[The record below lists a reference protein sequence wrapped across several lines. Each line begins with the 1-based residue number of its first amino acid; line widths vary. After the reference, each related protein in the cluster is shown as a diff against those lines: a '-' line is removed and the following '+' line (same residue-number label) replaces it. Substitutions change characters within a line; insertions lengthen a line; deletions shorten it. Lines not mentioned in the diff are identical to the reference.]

1 MNATQQYFLDSQ
13 TTTSAST
20 AAETKVTDASTA
32 AATARAGGGDAA
44 GYEDYSEDE
53 DDYDYADNAI
63 DGGYSSAS
71 EDLDAV
77 YKYAVDTE
85 RGPATA
91 SLDLVPLVAKES
103 QETRSGKELDAVS
116 SQEQQQQEQQQE
128 QEQEQQEEEE
138 FFRPDTVEPRQASSS
153 KLDQATLAETTQPV
167 DSGDTGA
174 GQSKVPQPK
183 ALGTSA
189 AGLQRSLSFVSVVA
203 PILCFKYFY

>member
-1 MNATQQYFLDSQ
+1 M
-13 TTTSAST
+13 
-20 AAETKVTDASTA
+20 
-32 AATARAGGGDAA
+32 AGGAAA

-63 DGGYSSAS
+63 DGGHSSS

-77 YKYAVDTE
+77 YKYAVGTE
-85 RGPATA
+85 RGPGPA

-116 SQEQQQQEQQQE
+116 SQEQQQEEQ
-128 QEQEQQEEEE
+128 EE

-167 DSGDTGA
+167 DSGDTE
-174 GQSKVPQPK
+174 QSKVPQPK

>member
-1 MNATQQYFLDSQ
+1 MNATKQYFLDSQ

-116 SQEQQQQEQQQE
+116 SQEQEQQQE
-128 QEQEQQEEEE
+128 EE
-138 FFRPDTVEPRQASSS
+138 D
-153 KLDQATLAETTQPV
+153 D
-167 DSGDTGA
+167 
-174 GQSKVPQPK
+174 
-183 ALGTSA
+183 
-189 AGLQRSLSFVSVVA
+189 
-203 PILCFKYFY
+203 

>member
-1 MNATQQYFLDSQ
+1 MNATKQYFLDSQ

-116 SQEQQQQEQQQE
+116 SQEQQQE
-128 QEQEQQEEEE
+128 QEQEE

>member
-1 MNATQQYFLDSQ
+1 MNLIIINKKNILDSQ

-32 AATARAGGGDAA
+32 AATARAGGGAAA

-116 SQEQQQQEQQQE
+116 SQEQQQQEQE
-128 QEQEQQEEEE
+128 QEE

>member
-1 MNATQQYFLDSQ
+1 M
-13 TTTSAST
+13 
-20 AAETKVTDASTA
+20 
-32 AATARAGGGDAA
+32 
-44 GYEDYSEDE
+44 
-53 DDYDYADNAI
+53 
-63 DGGYSSAS
+63 
-71 EDLDAV
+71 

-103 QETRSGKELDAVS
+103 QDTRSGKELDAVS
-116 SQEQQQQEQQQE
+116 SQEQEQQQE
-128 QEQEQQEEEE
+128 EEEEE

>member
-1 MNATQQYFLDSQ
+1 M
-13 TTTSAST
+13 
-20 AAETKVTDASTA
+20 
-32 AATARAGGGDAA
+32 
-44 GYEDYSEDE
+44 
-53 DDYDYADNAI
+53 
-63 DGGYSSAS
+63 
-71 EDLDAV
+71 
-77 YKYAVDTE
+77 YKYAVGTE
-85 RGPATA
+85 RGPA

-116 SQEQQQQEQQQE
+116 SQEQQ
-128 QEQEQQEEEE
+128 QQEEEE

-167 DSGDTGA
+167 DSGDTE
-174 GQSKVPQPK
+174 QSKVPQPK

>member
-1 MNATQQYFLDSQ
+1 M
-13 TTTSAST
+13 
-20 AAETKVTDASTA
+20 
-32 AATARAGGGDAA
+32 
-44 GYEDYSEDE
+44 
-53 DDYDYADNAI
+53 
-63 DGGYSSAS
+63 
-71 EDLDAV
+71 

-116 SQEQQQQEQQQE
+116 SQEQEQQQE
-128 QEQEQQEEEE
+128 EEEEE

>member
-1 MNATQQYFLDSQ
+1 M
-13 TTTSAST
+13 
-20 AAETKVTDASTA
+20 
-32 AATARAGGGDAA
+32 
-44 GYEDYSEDE
+44 
-53 DDYDYADNAI
+53 
-63 DGGYSSAS
+63 
-71 EDLDAV
+71 
-77 YKYAVDTE
+77 YKYAVGTE
-85 RGPATA
+85 RGPA

-116 SQEQQQQEQQQE
+116 SQEQQQ
-128 QEQEQQEEEE
+128 EE

-167 DSGDTGA
+167 DSGDTE
-174 GQSKVPQPK
+174 QSKVPQPK

>member
-1 MNATQQYFLDSQ
+1 MNLIIINKKNILDSQ

-116 SQEQQQQEQQQE
+116 SQEQE
-128 QEQEQQEEEE
+128 QEQEQEEEE

>member
-1 MNATQQYFLDSQ
+1 M
-13 TTTSAST
+13 
-20 AAETKVTDASTA
+20 
-32 AATARAGGGDAA
+32 
-44 GYEDYSEDE
+44 
-53 DDYDYADNAI
+53 
-63 DGGYSSAS
+63 
-71 EDLDAV
+71 

-116 SQEQQQQEQQQE
+116 SQEQQQQQE
-128 QEQEQQEEEE
+128 QEQEE

-189 AGLQRSLSFVSVVA
+189 AGLQRSLSFVTVVA